1 MIGNVPDS
9 ITIFGREYTI
19 KDLPA
24 LSVAEGVIGLA
35 AYHDAVIYID
45 LSADPALALT
55 TLWHEAVHVAQNDLH
70 GQVDEREARWISLFV
85 HNLLVHNPE
94 ILEKYLELVEQ
105 AGPQQTA
112 RKPRSRRMPRLR

>member
-1 MIGNVPDS
+1 MCNVPDS

-35 AYHDAVIYID
+35 AYHAAVIYID
-45 LSADPALALT
+45 FSTDPALALT

-85 HNLLVHNPE
+85 HNMLINNPE
-94 ILEKYLELVEQ
+94 ILERYLELAKQSETRQ
-105 AGPQQTA
+105 PA
-112 RKPRSRRMPRLR
+112 RKTRSRRMARLR